1 MKEGG
6 RGLGDVILGDV
17 ILSVLNLEKEAMSCR
32 MQIDSTLEKGGK
44 KEVLI
49 FFFLELPEEFT
60 ADTLSPVRS
69 ASDY

>member
-6 RGLGDVILGDV
+6 RRLGDVIL
-17 ILSVLNLEKEAMSCR
+17 LVLNLEAMNCR
-32 MQIDSTLEKGGK
+32 MQIDSTLEKGGGVG
-44 KEVLI
+44 ERD

>member
-6 RGLGDVILGDV
+6 RGLGDV

-44 KEVLI
+44 KEGLF
-49 FFFLELPEEFT
+49 FFFLELPVEFT